1 MEPTKP
7 SALPAKQSHLY
18 LWEGHSLYS
27 AFPSTHKQPD
37 VPLLLR
43 AAIFGAQVDV
53 IIIGPS
59 DHICA
64 KFRNGALPEA
74 VVQPACCVP
83 CTDVYFVCSCF
94 QIVYSYLHVSVDSTE
109 KVTACVCGCT
119 CSWTCVC
126 CVRDDISPWVLRW
139 SQHLWINYP
148 EGTYLPFQHRQASD
162 TQTHSRG
169 FKMSQHLS
177 CQIILQFPA
186 KEVHTATQRAAATTA
201 KTASSSSPRTDLLQ
215 KAKRSLRSVSVSP

>member
-1 MEPTKP
+1 M
-7 SALPAKQSHLY
+7 
-18 LWEGHSLYS
+18 
-27 AFPSTHKQPD
+27 
-37 VPLLLR
+37 PLLLR

-109 KVTACVCGCT
+109 KVTACVCVGVRAHERV
-119 CSWTCVC
+119 CV
-126 CVRDDISPWVLRW
+126 V
-139 SQHLWINYP
+139 
-148 EGTYLPFQHRQASD
+148 
-162 TQTHSRG
+162 
-169 FKMSQHLS
+169 
-177 CQIILQFPA
+177 
-186 KEVHTATQRAAATTA
+186 
-201 KTASSSSPRTDLLQ
+201 
-215 KAKRSLRSVSVSP
+215 